1 MTQFS
6 KFYHF
11 RLHDWDRI
19 RLKYM
24 AKLLFNPTQ
33 FSLMNTTELPLDTTQ
48 SKVIGNVQK
57 THLQNLKLK
66 YLQE

>member
-1 MTQFS
+1 
-6 KFYHF
+6 
-11 RLHDWDRI
+11 
-19 RLKYM
+19 M

-33 FSLMNTTELPLDTTQ
+33 FYLMNTTELPLDTTQ